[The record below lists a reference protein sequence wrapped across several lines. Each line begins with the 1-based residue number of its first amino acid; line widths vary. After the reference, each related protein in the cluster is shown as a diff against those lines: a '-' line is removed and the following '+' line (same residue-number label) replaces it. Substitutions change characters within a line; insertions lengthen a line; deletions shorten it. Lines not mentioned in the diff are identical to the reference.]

1 VSLEL
6 AVDGGQTNLRMAL
19 VRDGAVAEIAH
30 AGGFAYSGQTDLL
43 DSVADA
49 VTEAYEGLG
58 SPPGVRRICLGLTAA
73 PLQPDRRLRLA
84 ERIRDRLGGPEVWLG
99 PDMVTAHAGALGG
112 AAGVVTTAGTG
123 VVCLGISADGSAHQA
138 DGHGYL
144 LGDSGSGFAIGRTAL
159 RAVLAASD
167 GRGPATALTDAAREA
182 FGDLAGLSQRI
193 YTSPAPVRIVAGCT
207 SWVAAVARAGDPVAL
222 AIWTDAVDDLVATT
236 AAVLGRAFPDGG
248 GGTEVPLSYTGGLF
262 TIGDLVRRPF
272 VDAVR
277 SRWPGVA
284 VHEPLGNP
292 LDGAVRLLAGGLGPY
307 TPLMLTAGSDAHV

>member
-49 VTEAYEGLG
+49 VTEAFGALG
-58 SPPGVRRICLGLTAA
+58 APAGVERICLGLTAA
-73 PLQPDRRLRLA
+73 PLQPDRRRQLA
-84 ERIRDRLGGPEVWLG
+84 GRISDRLGGAEVWLG

-144 LGDSGSGFAIGRTAL
+144 LGDSGSGFAVGRAAL
-159 RAVLAASD
+159 RAVMAERD
-167 GRGPATALTDAAREA
+167 GSGPATALTDAAREA

-193 YTSPAPVRIVAGCT
+193 YTSPAPVRIVASCT
-207 SWVAAVARAGDPVAL
+207 SWVAAVARDGDPVAR
-222 AIWTDAVDDLVATT
+222 AIWSGAVDDLVATT

-248 GGTEVPLSYTGGLF
+248 SEVPLSYTGGLF
-262 TIGDLVRRPF
+262 TIDDLVRRPF

-277 SRWPGVA
+277 ARFPAVL

>member
-1 VSLEL
+1 MSLEL

-49 VTEAYEGLG
+49 VTEAFDALG
-58 SPPGVRRICLGLTAA
+58 APSGIERICLGLTAA

-84 ERIRDRLGGPEVWLG
+84 ERISDRLGGAEVWLG

-123 VVCLGISADGSAHQA
+123 VVCLGIDAEGGAHQA

-144 LGDSGSGFAIGRTAL
+144 LGDSGSGFAVGRAAL
-159 RAVLAASD
+159 RAVMAERD
-167 GRGPATALTDAAREA
+167 GRGPATALTDAARDA

-207 SWVAAVARAGDPVAL
+207 SWVAAVARAGDPVARD
-222 AIWTDAVDDLVATT
+222 IWAGAVEDLVATT
-236 AAVLGRAFPDGG
+236 AAVLGRAFASGG
-248 GGTEVPLSYTGGLF
+248 EVPLSYTGGLF
-262 TIGDLVRRPF
+262 TIDDLVRRPF
-272 VDAVR
+272 IDAVAAR
-277 SRWPGVA
+277 CPGVR
-284 VHEPLGNP
+284 VHAPLGNP

>member
-1 VSLEL
+1 MSLEL

-30 AGGFAYSGQTDLL
+30 AGGFAYSAETDLL

-58 SPPGVRRICLGLTAA
+58 SPAGVRRICLGLTAA

-84 ERIRDRLGGPEVWLG
+84 SRIRERLGGPEVWLG

-123 VVCLGISADGSAHQA
+123 VVCLGIAADGSAHQA

-144 LGDSGSGFAIGRTAL
+144 LGDSGSGFAIGRAAL
-159 RAVLAASD
+159 RAVLAARD
-167 GRGPATALTDAAREA
+167 GRGPATALTDAARDA

-193 YTSPAPVRIVAGCT
+193 YTSPAPVRVVAGCT
-207 SWVAAVARAGDPVAL
+207 SWVAAVARGGDPVAR
-222 AIWTDAVDDLVATT
+222 AIWTVAVDDLVATT
-236 AAVLGRAFPDGG
+236 AAVVERAFPGVRV
-248 GGTEVPLSYTGGLF
+248 EVPLSYTGGLF
-262 TIGDLVRRPF
+262 TIDDLVREPF
-272 VDAVR
+272 VSAVR
-277 SRWPGVA
+277 ARYPDV
-284 VHEPLGNP
+284 VVQEPLGNP
-292 LDGAVRLLAGGLGPY
+292 LDGAVRLLADGLGPY
-307 TPLMLTAGSDAHV
+307 TPLMLTAGRDAHV